1 MNIFSG
7 GCDFALFHVRTDYL
21 GGGRS
26 FAGKIV
32 AYGGGKIERRD
43 AEGGAEFDDA
53 AGANGACDQIEDGA
67 AFGRDCAVKVGKE
80 AMLNGI
86 VSKTAGEFCPEVTRD
101 ARDDFPF
108 ISGGGSVE
116 ARENRRDCGI
126 FKREARVHLGRTEHG
141 RAIGRTRK
149 RATPR
154 ALHRGATGCSG

>member
-1 MNIFSG
+1 
-7 GCDFALFHVRTDYL
+7 
-21 GGGRS
+21 
-26 FAGKIV
+26 
-32 AYGGGKIERRD
+32 
-43 AEGGAEFDDA
+43 DDA

-126 FKREARVHLGRTEHG
+126 FKREARVHES
-141 RAIGRTRK
+141 AAAQSAE
-149 RATPR
+149 RAT
-154 ALHRGATGCSG
+154 ALVTGRITGVLQGARVAVRWIVVRQGFALRWAARRQNPGPHSRVRCCGRKAVRCH